1 MMEIQPI
8 HNDDDL
14 WRTLNEIA
22 ELTSRQPQAG
32 SEEYDR
38 LDILS
43 AIVEAYEA
51 KHHAIEQPDPIE
63 FIKFRMEQ
71 AGLTARDLVPMIGP
85 TNRVYEVLNGTRP
98 LSINMIRRLHQQL
111 GIPAEILIRQTVA

>member
-1 MMEIQPI
+1 MEIFPI

-14 WRTLNEIA
+14 WRTLNEISDIISGDPA
-22 ELTSRQPQAG
+22 LG

-43 AIVEAYEA
+43 ALVESYES
-51 KHHAIEQPDPIE
+51 KHHKVGPPDPIE

-71 AGLTARDLVPMIGP
+71 SGLTVADLVPMIGP
-85 TNRVYEVLNGTRP
+85 KNRVYEVLNGTRP
-98 LSINMIRRLHQQL
+98 LSINMIRRLHKQL
-111 GIPAEILIRQTVA
+111 GVPAEILISQAVA

>member
-1 MMEIQPI
+1 MEIYPI

-14 WRTLNEIA
+14 WRTLDEIA
-22 ELTSRQPQAG
+22 ALLNRNPQPG
-32 SEEYDR
+32 TEEYDR

-43 AIVEAYEA
+43 TLTEAYEA
-51 KHHAIEQPDPIE
+51 KHHRIEDPDPIE

-71 AGLTARDLVPMIGP
+71 TGLTVNDLVPMIGP
-85 TNRVYEVLNGTRP
+85 KNRVYEVLNGTRP
-98 LSINMIRRLHQQL
+98 LSINMMRRLHDQL

>member
-1 MMEIQPI
+1 MEIQPI

-22 ELTSRQPQAG
+22 ELTSLKPQAG

-43 AIVEAYEA
+43 ALVEAFEA
-51 KHHAIEQPDPIE
+51 KNHAIEPPEPIE

-71 AGLTARDLVPMIGP
+71 AGLTVADLVPMIGP
-85 TNRVYEVLNGTRP
+85 KNRVYEVLNGTRP

-111 GIPAEILIRQTVA
+111 GIPAEILIRQAV